1 MGCTSSQTPS
11 IRDSARYCHKS
22 SVASASVMGVH
33 AERDS
38 CDSYDKSSTQFYE
51 AVLDS
56 AHFTSSITSR
66 NTAARDIKRWSLYD
80 FSTVVSQHGNA
91 LLHITLST
99 DGSTLCVETH
109 QLGSDSDCGDEVLD
123 ALSTAGFIEHRQLQ
137 ENKRNT
143 FACALPKTKS
153 AYAAPNPT
161 VATTSL
167 NALPSVKKCG
177 SRETV
182 KQSDGYALAN
192 HPSSHASLSYS
203 YTQPLPETFK
213 SMQQVDN
220 EVQLKSLAANC
231 FSQTGSCSTACSV
244 NDDAMNATYNNSIA
258 HMCSPVAALHADGH
272 LNFHLPIS
280 GSTNTSHVTCH
291 SRAAADCQYNASPG
305 APTVLN
311 DDRLLLARHISY
323 CNAAQD
329 KRELVF
335 ATDYESAN
343 NTISECDTSST
354 WSSCDDDQTVSSV
367 SVERG
372 GQRFRV
378 ARCAHGSLMD
388 VRKHAS
394 PHSHITWRLLPVV
407 QSKG

>member
-11 IRDSARYCHKS
+11 ISDSARYCHKS
-22 SVASASVMGVH
+22 SAASASVMGAR
-33 AERDS
+33 AER
-38 CDSYDKSSTQFYE
+38 DSYDKSSTQFYG

-99 DGSTLCVETH
+99 DGSTLRVETH
-109 QLGSDSDCGDEVLD
+109 QLERDSDCGDEVLD

-137 ENKRNT
+137 GNKRNT

-167 NALPSVKKCG
+167 NALPSVKKCS

-182 KQSDGYALAN
+182 KRSDGYALAN
-192 HPSSHASLSYS
+192 HPLSHASLSYS
-203 YTQPLPETFK
+203 YAQPLPETLK
-213 SMQQVDN
+213 SMQQVDD
-220 EVQLKSLAANC
+220 EVQLKSLAANY

-244 NDDAMNATYNNSIA
+244 NDNAMNATYNNSVA
-258 HMCSPVAALHADGH
+258 HTCSPVTALHADGH

-291 SRAAADCQYNASPG
+291 SRAAAGCQSNASLG
-305 APTVLN
+305 TPTVLN
-311 DDRLLLARHISY
+311 DNRLLLARYISY
-323 CNAAQD
+323 CNAQD

-372 GQRFRV
+372 QRFRV
-378 ARCAHGSLMD
+378 ARCAHGSLID
-388 VRKHAS
+388 VHKYAS

-407 QSKG
+407 QS